1 MNTKS
6 LENRFKRID
15 YVKVKQLKSRD
26 YLSYFLW
33 YLKEIQGFKVE
44 ELSKEFRMSKEAIY
58 KRIQRLWKKIVQ

>member
-1 MNTKS
+1 
-6 LENRFKRID
+6 LESRFKRID
-15 YVKVKQLKSRD
+15 YVKVRQLKSRD
-26 YLSYFLW
+26 YFSYFLW

>member
-1 MNTKS
+1 

-15 YVKVKQLKSRD
+15 YVKVRQLKPRD

>member
-1 MNTKS
+1 
-6 LENRFKRID
+6 LESRFKRID
-15 YVKVKQLKSRD
+15 YVKVRQLKSRD

>member
-1 MNTKS
+1 

-15 YVKVKQLKSRD
+15 YVKVRQLKSRD

>member
-1 MNTKS
+1 
-6 LENRFKRID
+6 LESRFKRID
-15 YVKVKQLKSRD
+15 YVKVRQLKSRD

-44 ELSKEFRMSKEAIY
+44 ELSKEFRMSKETIY

>member
-6 LENRFKRID
+6 LESRFKRID
-15 YVKVKQLKSRD
+15 YVKVRQLKSRD